1 MFQTR
6 NKLEPNVERKFL
18 ISPTTLVVEEVVV
31 VVEEVVVGLQVAWV
45 VQGLLVVLVVY
56 LVLVVLAST
65 LVLLGLVVASQAA
78 KVCITCVVTEDGEPF
93 NP

>member
-18 ISPTTLVVEEVVV
+18 IFPTTLVVEEVVV
-31 VVEEVVVGLQVAWV
+31 EEVVVVGLQVAWV

-78 KVCITCVVTEDGEPF
+78 KVSITCVVTEDGEPF